1 MEDQNINQNIN
12 QTGVDNNFLHLMRKN
27 YIAFK
32 HTHKEWYIVLAS
44 IAIVLWFRGIT
55 GLLDVFLIHN
65 NSIIGNIITILIAI
79 IIFILDDFSLSEIFT
94 PRDNT
99 SSGNNNNNQY
109 SRNAAV
115 NAATS
120 SFMSIG

>member
-1 MEDQNINQNIN
+1 MEKKNNEDSVN
-12 QTGVDNNFLHLMRKN
+12 NNFLYLMRKN
-27 YIAFK
+27 YISFK
-32 HTHKEWYIVLAS
+32 NNHREWYIVLAS

-94 PRDNT
+94 PREEATIRDH
-99 SSGNNNNNQY
+99 NNQY
-109 SRNAAV
+109 SRNAAAGV
-115 NAATS
+115 ATS
-120 SFMSIG
+120 SFMTIG

>member
-1 MEDQNINQNIN
+1 MEGNTNTDSDSDS
-12 QTGVDNNFLHLMRKN
+12 GSVDNNFLHLMRKN
-27 YIAFK
+27 YLSFK
-32 HTHKEWYIVLAS
+32 HNHTEWYIVLAS

-94 PRDNT
+94 PRE
-99 SSGNNNNNQY
+99 NNNQY

-120 SFMSIG
+120 SFMTIG

>member
-1 MEDQNINQNIN
+1 MNKENPNNE
-12 QTGVDNNFLHLMRKN
+12 GVNNNFLYLMRKH
-27 YIAFK
+27 YILFK
-32 HTHKEWYIVLAS
+32 NNHREWYIVLAS

-94 PRDNT
+94 PRDEINR
-99 SSGNNNNNQY
+99 SDNNQY

-115 NAATS
+115 NSVTS
-120 SFMSIG
+120 SFMTLG

>member
-1 MEDQNINQNIN
+1 MILIMEEQNINHIA
-12 QTGVDNNFLHLMRKN
+12 VDNNFLHLMRKN
-27 YIAFK
+27 YLSFK
-32 HTHKEWYIVLAS
+32 HNHKEWYIVLAS

-99 SSGNNNNNQY
+99 SVRDNNQY

-115 NAATS
+115 NASTS
-120 SFMSIG
+120 SFMTIG

>member
-1 MEDQNINQNIN
+1 MQQNYL
-12 QTGVDNNFLHLMRKN
+12 TFKKN
-27 YIAFK
+27 Y
-32 HTHKEWYIVLAS
+32 KEWYIVLAS

-79 IIFILDDFSLSEIFT
+79 VIFILDDFSLSEIFT
-94 PRDNT
+94 PRDDSDHNQQ
-99 SSGNNNNNQY
+99 NNQY

-115 NAATS
+115 ATS
-120 SFMSIG
+120 SFMTIG